1 MENSSRQSRTSVQ
14 KAKRQTK
21 APAAKIS
28 LRGRKAMDISRKKM
42 DANIPDI
49 SDVTLEEFMA
59 AR

>member
-1 MENSSRQSRTSVQ
+1 
-14 KAKRQTK
+14 
-21 APAAKIS
+21 
-28 LRGRKAMDISRKKM
+28 MDISRKKM